1 MFFWCVKI
9 GFITAKPRNNLG
21 NDIKVVYN
29 INMKKD
35 SKLKTV
41 KGLRLNTEIVK
52 AVEDRAKQEH
62 RSFTNMVEVILS
74 EYLSKNKA
82 A

>member
-1 MFFWCVKI
+1 M
-9 GFITAKPRNNLG
+9 
-21 NDIKVVYN
+21 
-29 INMKKD
+29 NMKEDK
-35 SKLKTV
+35 KLKTV

-52 AVEDRAKQEH
+52 AVEERAKQEH

-74 EYLSKNKA
+74 EYISKTKA